1 MRDDVE
7 GVMKQ
12 FDEHV
17 KAPMVHF
24 GHKNAGVHTAPEF
37 FELWSSF
44 LTSFAVRVEL
54 GRCATSCTGG

>member
-1 MRDDVE
+1 
-7 GVMKQ
+7 MKQ